1 MHAYSFL
8 GIRSCKRN
16 WTSKPSIF
24 QDFQHHFYTFQKN
37 FNWYL
42 VKNIILINNKGV
54 NNTDTQF
61 VFIII
66 LLAFYNSLVVL
77 AIIDGNAIF
86 GNGKQESNG
95 QALFL
100 NLRERESWQYN
111 HFPQHHP
118 LRNKYRW
125 LILKCDTSL
134 EHSANALLISTQN
147 K

>member
-111 HFPQHHP
+111 HFPQLTTHQK
-118 LRNKYRW
+118 LF
-125 LILKCDTSL
+125 KCLQLVSQT
-134 EHSANALLISTQN
+134 
-147 K
+147 

>member
-1 MHAYSFL
+1 M
-8 GIRSCKRN
+8 
-16 WTSKPSIF
+16 
-24 QDFQHHFYTFQKN
+24 
-37 FNWYL
+37 

-95 QALFL
+95 QALFSIS
-100 NLRERESWQYN
+100 ERES
-111 HFPQHHP
+111 
-118 LRNKYRW
+118 
-125 LILKCDTSL
+125 
-134 EHSANALLISTQN
+134 
-147 K
+147 